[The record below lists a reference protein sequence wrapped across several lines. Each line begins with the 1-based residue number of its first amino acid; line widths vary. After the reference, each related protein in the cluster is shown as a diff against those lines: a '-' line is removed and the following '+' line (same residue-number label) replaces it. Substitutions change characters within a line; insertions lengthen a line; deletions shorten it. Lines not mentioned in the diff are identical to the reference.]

1 MTPERARELK
11 EVYLAFCDGKIIQYK
26 ALSDPASE
34 WRDMCDPEDSDI
46 AFDSPGSYRVKPEPM
61 TIWVNVYSHRVYQEG
76 WPDEVCRTRE
86 GAEAIC
92 GKDGIT
98 KEFREVI

>member
-11 EVYLAFCDGKIIQYK
+11 EVYLAFCDGKPIQYK
-26 ALSDPASE
+26 PKIPWNSR
-34 WRDMCDPEDSDI
+34 WGDI
-46 AFDSPGSYRVKPEPM
+46 CSAENSHVSFAGDGSYRVKPEPM
-61 TIWVNVYSHRVYQEG
+61 TIWVNVYSHRVYQED

>member
-1 MTPERARELK
+1 MTPKRARELK

-26 ALSDPASE
+26 PPATLCE
-34 WRDMCDPEDSDI
+34 WKDI
-46 AFDSPGSYRVKPEPM
+46 YSPDVSFAGPGSYRVKPEPM

>member
-26 ALSDPASE
+26 PNIPYSR
-34 WRDMCDPEDSDI
+34 WRDICDPEDSDI

-61 TIWVNVYSHRVYQEG
+61 TIWVNLYDD
-76 WPDEVCRTRE
+76 WNDEACRTRE